1 MKSSATTKLSKAAKA
16 VQHLTAQYKGVG
28 LQAAAQQEANRLA
41 KSGGILYKEYAI
53 SIQEVSLTTGTA
65 AISLQIQ
72 VSLTAGI
79 CQMDKSF
86 HGVLML
92 EDLPDGTAEE
102 MELPITTY
110 ISREIDR
117 VSNWV
122 ILRLGL
128 PPVLWDKAGPSPDH
142 ISLAQSAS
150 AEIHR
155 LIGEHWTGVYAQ
167 HNAWF
172 AAAIRRDLAER
183 QQPYRDIL
191 PAWANIALKSV
202 QCTCRLVSAGTEKD
216 IRLVL
221 HLRVRLTL
229 VGYREKEASVSLLP
243 MVRIDPS
250 QWSPFL
256 WSAIQSCADELLKG
270 IPGWLPLW
278 AQAPGAISGAVRA
291 LYSGPVV
298 RGCVSVL
305 WQGTWLSNKSQIIRL
320 GGTPINIPDVYL
332 LTDLSGSPIPDSALP
347 YRKISGKTDLAQV
360 WTEPPYNA
368 VLLERL
374 ANSLDSRLKE
384 RTPKGQKP
392 PKAVIL
398 MSPNKPPQIRFGRQA
413 IPLSKPA
420 DKSLKQY
427 LQSLTDQI
435 LQEHAAI
442 AALPDL
448 QKKVFQGL
456 NPTELFLLRILRTG
470 KTIRVED
477 LRDLLEDSGMI
488 TTVKFA
494 VQCLDGL
501 TEKTIPTAE
510 ALSAPLVRGLDLKG
524 THWQAYTAG
533 AYFSPEVLRHVVPRN
548 YSLQELSGIR
558 PSSRAAWAE
567 DWLLRAQSPS
577 LRGPAFVE
585 ASKNLPR
592 TFLAQFVR
600 TEMGQDFLRM
610 MAPKDIPQT
619 KEILQSLPGCRKLA
633 ETLWV
638 AQVEGEAVG
647 Q

>member
-1 MKSSATTKLSKAAKA
+1 MKSSAATKHSKTAKA
-16 VQHLTAQYKGVG
+16 VQHLTAQYKGIG
-28 LQAAAQQEANRLA
+28 LQAAAQQEANHLA
-41 KSGGILYKEYAI
+41 TSGGILYNEYAI
-53 SIQEVSLTTGTA
+53 SIPEVSLTTGTA

-86 HGVLML
+86 HSVLML
-92 EDLPDGTAEE
+92 EDLPDGTVAELE
-102 MELPITTY
+102 QSITAY
-110 ISREIDR
+110 ISLEIDR

-142 ISLAQSAS
+142 ISLTPPAS

-155 LIGEHWTGVYAQ
+155 LMGEHWQSVYAK

-172 AAAIRRDLAER
+172 AAAIRRDLAGR
-183 QQPYRDIL
+183 QQPYRDII
-191 PAWANIALKSV
+191 PAWANITLRAV
-202 QCTCRLVSAGTEKD
+202 ECTCSLVSAGAEKD

-221 HLRVRLTL
+221 HLRARLMHI
-229 VGYREKEASVSLLP
+229 GYREKEVSASLLP
-243 MVRIDPS
+243 MVRIDQS

-256 WSAIQSCADELLKG
+256 WGAIQSCADDLLKA

-278 AQAPGAISGAVRA
+278 AQAPGTIPGSVRS
-291 LYSGPVV
+291 LYSAPFVH
-298 RGCVSVL
+298 GCVSVL
-305 WQGTWLSNKSQIIRL
+305 WQGAWLSNKAQIIRL
-320 GGTPINIPDVYL
+320 GGTPANMPDIYL
-332 LTDLSGSPIPDSALP
+332 LTDLSGNPIPDSALP
-347 YRKISGKTDLAQV
+347 YRKIGGKTNTSQA
-360 WTEPPYNA
+360 WTEPPCNA
-368 VLLERL
+368 ALLERV
-374 ANSLDSRLKE
+374 AVSLDQRLKE

-398 MSPNKPPQIRFGRQA
+398 MSPNKLPQIRFGRQTL
-413 IPLSKPA
+413 PLSKPA
-420 DKSLKQY
+420 GQSLKNY
-427 LQSLTDQI
+427 LHSLTDQI

-442 AALPDL
+442 TALPNL
-448 QKKVFQGL
+448 QKKVFQDL

-494 VQCLDGL
+494 IQCLDGL
-501 TEKTIPTAE
+501 TEKMIPTAE
-510 ALSAPLVRGLDLKG
+510 VLSAPLVRGLDPKG
-524 THWQAYTAG
+524 SHWQAYTAG
-533 AYFSPEVLRHVVPRN
+533 AYFSPEVLNHVVPRN

-585 ASKNLPR
+585 ASQNMPR

-600 TEMGQDFLRM
+600 TEMGQAFLRM
-610 MAPKDIPQT
+610 MAPKDIPRA

-633 ETLWV
+633 DTL
-638 AQVEGEAVG
+638 
-647 Q
+647 